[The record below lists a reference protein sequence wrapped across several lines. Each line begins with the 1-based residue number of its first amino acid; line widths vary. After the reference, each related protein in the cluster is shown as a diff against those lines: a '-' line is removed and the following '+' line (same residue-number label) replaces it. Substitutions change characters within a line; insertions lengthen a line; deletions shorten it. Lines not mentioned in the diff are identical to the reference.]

1 MTESSLHAQPRQ
13 AAPLRIVLVESVSDE
28 IERIESA
35 LSALPNAPCHAR
47 PERSLADALEAL
59 EGGSWDAVVTSLT
72 LPDAGALDILTRLRE
87 RALRVPIVVV
97 ESDRGDEPE
106 CDAIASGAHAVLIRG
121 EYSGRALVRTV
132 RQAIERARMFEEL
145 EAAREAARH
154 LATHDPLTGIA
165 NRLLLDDRL
174 EHAVANAR
182 RSGETIAVLMLDLD
196 RFKTINDSFGH
207 ATGDEVLRC
216 VAQRL
221 AKQVRQSDTI
231 ARLGGDEF
239 ALVLTHLQR
248 ETDAARVARK
258 LLDSLSQPIAIAGE
272 RFQTGASIGI
282 ATHPRDGA
290 DAGELLRSADLAMYE
305 AKRCGGLRYQ
315 FHSAEMNTSALE
327 RMQIEGRLALGL
339 ARGEFVLLFQPQVD
353 LASRRVV
360 GVEAL
365 LRWNDPVVGLRPPAA
380 FLAVAEET
388 GQIAAIGEWV
398 LQTACREAQRWSA
411 AATGPFHIA
420 VNVSARQ
427 IRQLGFERI
436 VDAALTE
443 SGLAPQQL
451 TLEVSEST
459 LIDDG
464 GASLRSLAALGERG
478 IRLSIDDFGQ
488 GRSALA
494 DLKRVRFHEL
504 KIDGAFV
511 AGLPDDSADATI
523 TTAILTLARGLG
535 AAVVAEGIETREQLA
550 FLEEAGCARG
560 QGYLFGAPMPGE
572 SFEELLRIATLEPW
586 LEKLV

>member
-1 MTESSLHAQPRQ
+1 MMDS
-13 AAPLRIVLVESVSDE
+13 AARAHLRPTASLRIVLVEP
-28 IERIESA
+28 A
-35 LSALPNAPCHAR
+35 LGEAKRVEASLAALPGAPCHAR
-47 PERSLADALEAL
+47 HASDL
-59 EGGSWDAVVTSLT
+59 
-72 LPDAGALDILTRLRE
+72 AGALDALDAGGWDAIVTSLSLPDAAPLAILARLRE
-87 RALRVPIVVV
+87 RAPLVPIVVV
-97 ESDRGDEPE
+97 ESDREDDPD
-106 CDAIASGAHAVLIRG
+106 CDAIAAGAHAVLIRG
-121 EYSGRALVRTV
+121 EYSARALVRTV
-132 RQAIERARMFEEL
+132 RQAIERVRIFEEL
-145 EAAREAARH
+145 DAAREAARH

-196 RFKTINDSFGH
+196 RFKTLNDSFGH

-258 LLDSLSQPIAIAGE
+258 LLDSLSQPISISGE

-282 ATHPRDGA
+282 ATHPRDGS

-305 AKRCGGLRYQ
+305 AKRSGGLRYQ

-353 LASRRVV
+353 LASRAVV

-365 LRWNDPVVGLRPPAA
+365 LRWNDPVMGLRPPAV

-398 LQTACREAQRWSA
+398 LRTACREAKRWSA

-420 VNVSARQ
+420 VNISARQ

-436 VDAALTE
+436 VETALAE
-443 SGLAPQQL
+443 SGLTPHQL
-451 TLEVSEST
+451 TLEVCESA

-478 IRLSIDDFGQ
+478 VRLSIDDFGQ
-488 GRSALA
+488 GRSSLA

-511 AGLPDDSADATI
+511 AGLPEDPADATI

-560 QGYLFGAPMPGE
+560 QGYLFGAPVPGE
-572 SFEELLRIATLEPW
+572 TFAELLNIAPLEPW
-586 LEKLV
+586 LEKPV